1 MKLNLKV
8 NDIIEI
14 ENEKYQ
20 IKLSD
25 NEVDLLLIPLDE
37 EGNEI
42 EVEEII

>member
-20 IKLSD
+20 IRLSD

>member
-25 NEVDLLLIPLDE
+25 NEVDLLLIPLNE